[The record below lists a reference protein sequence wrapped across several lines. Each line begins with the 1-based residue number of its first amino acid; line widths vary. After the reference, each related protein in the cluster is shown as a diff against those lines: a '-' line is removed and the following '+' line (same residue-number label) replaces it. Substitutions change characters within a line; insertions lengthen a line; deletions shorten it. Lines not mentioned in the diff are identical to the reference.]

1 MVIILSDR
9 TIFQKTQRNYK
20 RKMASSKTLV
30 YYFVPEDGDIPSEPN
45 AFPIPKSPVTLGDLR
60 AYFPM
65 PGEYQFRSKYLYNG
79 SQVWLDL
86 TDDAATV
93 PEF

>member
-1 MVIILSDR
+1 
-9 TIFQKTQRNYK
+9 
-20 RKMASSKTLV
+20 MASSKTLV